1 MKKIFLTVALLSI
14 TLLSNAQS
22 DLEQI
27 TETINHYMEGT
38 SNGQPDRV
46 KKAFH
51 KDLNLYSINEDQ
63 TLRTWNGQEYISI
76 FKEGQKNNR
85 VGRIISIDFENDAA
99 IAKAEILIPGKKLYT
114 DYFMLL
120 KIEGEWK
127 IVHKAYTSRALPL

>member
-1 MKKIFLTVALLSI
+1 MVLSLVFI
-14 TLLSNAQS
+14 GISYFSNAQS

-38 SNGQPDRV
+38 SNGEPDRI
-46 KKAFH
+46 KEAFH
-51 KDLNLYSINEDQ
+51 ENLNLYSITEDQ
-63 TLRTWNGQEYISI
+63 TLKTWNGKEYISI

-85 VGRIISIDFENDAA
+85 VGRIISIDFENNAA